1 MTETSGDQS
10 GGGRA
15 LPRVIEG
22 AGTIRLGGK
31 EFSVVNY
38 DSITALNEHYIMK
51 LMRATGLDAVVPL
64 ADGETDESYMLRV
77 HAAIVDT
84 LKLPDLLAGYLLPL
98 GKTETDWTQALA
110 RETSKHIAGVNT
122 REDKDEVHRLGLL
135 VTFDFFRAGL
145 DSLRHSRNVLNQMRA
160 SPDKPGSN
168 ANAATRTGGA
178 H

>member
-1 MTETSGDQS
+1 MTESSGDQAAS
-10 GGGRA
+10 DRP
-15 LPRVIEG
+15 LKRVIEG

-31 EFSVVNY
+31 EFSVVDY

-51 LMRATGLDAVVPL
+51 LMRATGLDVVIPL
-64 ADGETDESYMLRV
+64 AEGETDEAYMLRV
-77 HAAIVDT
+77 HAALVDT

-98 GKTETDWTQALA
+98 GKTEQDWSQALA
-110 RETSKHIAGVNT
+110 RDTAKHIAGVST

-160 SPDKPGSN
+160 SPGKPGTD
-168 ANAATRTGGA
+168 AGGATPAGGA